1 MMKKIITVCLLLLTV
16 CLLTTGIAVADTLT
30 GGQTFYISN
39 ENITVYVVS
48 SNAYQPAFVIPK
60 SYYFR
65 TLSVS
70 GEYTSIVYNKN
81 TDSPTV
87 SLYVLTSDLNSKAS
101 TTKDD
106 VTDDNSYY
114 NIAVANAKPQDDVE
128 IWFYNPGTLSEEI
141 KSTYVT
147 INKVL
152 GAYQY
157 DKTTYF
163 SALVTVGSQTK
174 VLLYIATD
182 TNNPTFTLASI
193 PLHQI
198 TIDKNNAAN
207 EGVISTPGNG
217 NNDITGNNVIRN
229 VMIAVICVMC
239 VLVIF
244 LIFRPTKNAKNRYEM
259 ENRERVDDNYDNNGY
274 GSRN

>member
-1 MMKKIITVCLLLLTV
+1 MKKIITVCLLLLTV
-16 CLLTTGIAVADTLT
+16 CLLTTGIAAADTFT
-30 GGQTFYISN
+30 GGQTFYIAN
-39 ENITVYVVS
+39 ENITVYV
-48 SNAYQPAFVIPK
+48 NTDGTPQPAFIIPK

-65 TLSVS
+65 TLQNN
-70 GEYTSIVYNKN
+70 GEYTSIVYNN
-81 TDSPTV
+81 TDPAYSFV
-87 SLYVLTSDLNSKAS
+87 LYIKTSDLETKSSITEDKVTDKEAFFDLSFTIENTAAPYYKPGNFSSSPTTSEFVKYCDFLGVYQFDGVVYFAVVVESTSNYSVMLIKAS
-101 TTKDD
+101 DT
-106 VTDDNSYY
+106 S
-114 NIAVANAKPQDDVE
+114 
-128 IWFYNPGTLSEEI
+128 
-141 KSTYVT
+141 
-147 INKVL
+147 
-152 GAYQY
+152 
-157 DKTTYF
+157 KTTF
-163 SALVTVGSQTK
+163 S
-174 VLLYIATD
+174 
-182 TNNPTFTLASI
+182 LASI

>member
-1 MMKKIITVCLLLLTV
+1 M
-16 CLLTTGIAVADTLT
+16 
-30 GGQTFYISN
+30 
-39 ENITVYVVS
+39 YVVS

-106 VTDDNSYY
+106 VTDDNSYF
-114 NIAVANAKPQDDVE
+114 NIAVANARPQDDVE
-128 IWFYNPGTLSEEI
+128 IWFYNPGTLSQES

-152 GAYQY
+152 GAYLY
-157 DKTTYF
+157 DNTTYF
-163 SALVTVGSQTK
+163 SAIVTVSSQTK
-174 VLLYIATD
+174 VLLYKATD

-217 NNDITGNNVIRN
+217 NNDVTGNNVIRN